1 MNFSGQIKTREL
13 EVFTAMPAA
22 LRAPRES
29 SQWGEAN
36 KPGQAVEAFI
46 EGPTFLPDGR
56 LAVTDIPFGRILTVT
71 PGGDWEV
78 VADYDGEPNGMA
90 LDADG
95 SLIIA
100 DYVRGLLRLDI
111 ATGKAEPILSRRN
124 GEGFKGLNDV
134 VRAPDG
140 ALFFTDQGQT
150 GLHDQSGRVYRLHD
164 GRLDALLG
172 NGISPNGLA
181 LTPDGQVL
189 FVAMTRDNSVWRI
202 PLRPDGGVAK
212 VGRFC
217 QLFGTSGPDGLAMT
231 ASGELLLAHASLG
244 AVFRFAPN
252 GELVERLVS
261 PVGPTVTN
269 LTFDPAAPHRLV
281 ATESSSNT
289 VLTTTLDVP
298 GLV

>member
-1 MNFSGQIKTREL
+1 M
-13 EVFTAMPAA
+13 EVFSSMPDA

-29 SQWGEAN
+29 SAWAKAN
-36 KPGQAVEAFI
+36 KPGHVVDAFI

-56 LAVTDIPFGRILTVT
+56 LAITDIPFGRILTVT

-78 VADYDGEPNGMA
+78 IADYDGEPNGMV
-90 LDADG
+90 LDIDG
-95 SLIIA
+95 SLVIA
-100 DYVRGLLRLDI
+100 DYARGLLRLHV
-111 ATGKAEPILSRRN
+111 ATGAVEAVLPRRN

-134 VRAPDG
+134 IRAPDG
-140 ALFFTDQGQT
+140 ELYFTDQGQT
-150 GLHDQSGRVYRLHD
+150 GLHDQTGRVYRLCD

-202 PLRPDGGVAK
+202 PLLTDGGVAK

-217 QLFGTSGPDGLAMT
+217 QLFGASGPDGMAMT
-231 ASGELLLAHASLG
+231 VAGELLVAHASLG
-244 AVFRFAPN
+244 SVFRYAPN
-252 GELVERLVS
+252 GELIERLAS
-261 PVGPTVTN
+261 PVGSTVTN
-269 LTFDPAAPHRLV
+269 LTFDPSDPHRLV

-289 VLTTTLDVP
+289 VLTTTLDVA
-298 GLV
+298 GVV